1 MVPSSPLLS
10 PSSIRGPCSAR
21 PRDEAG
27 WSLPPAPPP
36 LLAHGAQLSS
46 WGWNDKVG
54 GEGTQK
60 PVSLL
65 QTFLTRKKGTRIF
78 LPKAPE
84 NSAVLESLFK
94 EE

>member
-1 MVPSSPLLS
+1 MKQG
-10 PSSIRGPCSAR
+10 GPCPQFPS
-21 PRDEAG
+21 
-27 WSLPPAPPP
+27 
-36 LLAHGAQLSS
+36 LLALGAQLSS
-46 WGWNDKVG
+46 WGWNDRVG
-54 GEGTQK
+54 GGGTQK
-60 PVSLL
+60 PISLL